1 MASSGR
7 GEDYY
12 AVLGLPRGASA
23 AEVRRA
29 YRRLAVQWH
38 PVSEDPVTSP
48 PPPPPP
54 PPPPA
59 PLPWRRPQR
68 GFCSSL
74 LFAEEL
80 RGEV

>member
-54 PPPPA
+54 PPRPPF
-59 PLPWRRPQR
+59 PGGVPSGGSVHPS
-68 GFCSSL
+68 CSPRS
-74 LFAEEL
+74 
-80 RGEV
+80 